1 MNIHAPQPMTV
12 DEFLRWSLG
21 QESGRYELEQ
31 GRIVM
36 QQSQSIGH
44 LRTKARVHRALEL
57 AIERARIPFY
67 ALPDGATV
75 RLPAARAYE
84 PDALVAPL
92 PAPPDSSL
100 EVPNPIA
107 VFEVLSPSPPSI
119 KRDLTTKLR
128 GYALLATIQHYVIVD
143 PDERI
148 VFHFRR
154 EAGQLVAAEELSEDG
169 ILRLDPPGLVVPVGD
184 MLIPAPAAA

>member
-1 MNIHAPQPMTV
+1 MNIHAPHRMTV
-12 DEFLRWSLG
+12 DEFLRWSQE

-36 QQSQSIGH
+36 QQSQNIAH

-57 AIERARIPFY
+57 AVERAKIAFY

-75 RLPAARAYE
+75 RLPSARAYE

-107 VFEVLSPSPPSI
+107 VFEVLSPSPSSI
-119 KRDLTTKLR
+119 TRDLTSKLR
-128 GYALLATIQHYVIVD
+128 GYGLLASIQHYVVVD
-143 PDERI
+143 PHERVI
-148 VFHFRR
+148 FHFRR
-154 EAGQLVAAEELSEDG
+154 EGAALVAADELTEG
-169 ILRLDPPGLVVPVGD
+169 TLRLDPPGLAIPVAD
-184 MLIPAPAAA
+184 MLVPAPPAG

>member
-1 MNIHAPQPMTV
+1 MTV
-12 DEFLRWSLG
+12 DEFLRWSLE

-36 QQSQSIGH
+36 QQSQNIAH

-57 AIERARIPFY
+57 AVERAKVPFY

-75 RLPAARAYE
+75 RIPGARAYE
-84 PDALVAPL
+84 PDALLAPL
-92 PAPPDSSL
+92 PAPLESSL

-107 VFEVLSPSPPSI
+107 VFEVLAPSPSSI

-128 GYALLATIQHYVIVD
+128 GYALHSSIEHYVIVD
-143 PDERI
+143 PDERV
-148 VFHFRR
+148 VFRFRR
-154 EAGQLVAAEELSEDG
+154 EAGQLVAAEELTVDG
-169 ILRLDPPGLVVPVGD
+169 ILRLAPPGLEIPVAE
-184 MLIPAPAAA
+184 MLSPAAAE

>member
-12 DEFLRWSLG
+12 DEFLRWSLE

-31 GRIVM
+31 GRVVV
-36 QQSQSIGH
+36 QQSQNIAH

-57 AIERARIPFY
+57 AVERAKVPFY

-75 RLPAARAYE
+75 RIPGARAYE
-84 PDALVAPL
+84 PDALLAPL
-92 PAPPDSSL
+92 PAPLESSL

-107 VFEVLSPSPPSI
+107 VFEVLSPSPSRI

-128 GYALLATIQHYVIVD
+128 GYALLASIEHYVIVD

-154 EAGQLVAAEELSEDG
+154 ETGQLVAAEELAEDG
-169 ILRLDPPGLVVPVGD
+169 VLRLNPPDLEIPVSE
-184 MLIPAPAAA
+184 LLSPRAAE